1 MSAPGAAYFIAG
13 TDTSVG
19 KTRVTAA
26 LLKGLR
32 QIGLKVAGMKPVA
45 AGAEWHNNHW
55 INEDATLISSSSGQ
69 LTPYEQLNP
78 YCLPDPLSPH
88 IAADLAGIS
97 IDPGV
102 IRRHFD
108 DIRANHDLTLV
119 EGAGGWLAPISL
131 GETMADVAIRL
142 ELPVVLV
149 VGIRLGALNHAQLTY
164 RAIRASGLNFA
175 GWIGSVLQSEFPALP
190 ENLKLL
196 EHVLGGPALAVLP
209 HCDSTAD
216 DERHMAAAAAQ
227 LAAAAVTLSR

>member
-1 MSAPGAAYFIAG
+1 VSPPGAAYFIAG

-19 KTRVTAA
+19 KTRVTTA
-26 LLKGLR
+26 LLR
-32 QIGLKVAGMKPVA
+32 DMRRSGLKVAGMKPVA

-55 INEDATLISSSSGQ
+55 INEDAILISSSSGQ

-102 IRRHFD
+102 IRRHFN

-131 GETMADVAIRL
+131 SQTMADIATRL
-142 ELPVVLV
+142 GLPVVLV

-164 RAIRASGLNFA
+164 RAIRESGLDFA
-175 GWIGSVLQSEFPALP
+175 GWIGSVLQNEFPALP

-209 HCDSTAD
+209 HCDSAAD
-216 DERHMAAAAAQ
+216 DERH
-227 LAAAAVTLSR
+227 LAAAAGHLAQAAAHLSC

>member
-1 MSAPGAAYFIAG
+1 MSPPAAAYFIAG

-26 LLKGLR
+26 LLR
-32 QIGLKVAGMKPVA
+32 VMRRSGLKVAGMKPVA
-45 AGAEWHNNHW
+45 AGAERLNNRW
-55 INEDATLISSSSGQ
+55 INEDAVLISSSSGQ

-88 IAADLAGIS
+88 IAADRAGIS
-97 IDPGV
+97 IDPAV

-131 GETMADVAIRL
+131 SQTMADVATRL
-142 ELPVVLV
+142 DLPVVLV

-164 RAIRASGLNFA
+164 RAIRESGLNFA
-175 GWIGSVLQSEFPALP
+175 GWIGSVLQNEFPALP
-190 ENLKLL
+190 ENLRLL

-209 HCDSTAD
+209 HCDSVAE
-216 DERHMAAAAAQ
+216 DEHYLSGAGAK
-227 LAAAAVTLSR
+227 LAAAAVTLTR

>member
-1 MSAPGAAYFIAG
+1 VSLPGAAYFIAG

-19 KTRVTAA
+19 KTRVTTA
-26 LLKGLR
+26 LLRVTR
-32 QIGLKVAGMKPVA
+32 QSGLKVAGMKPVA
-45 AGAEWHNNHW
+45 AGAERHNNRL
-55 INEDATLISSSSGQ
+55 INEDATLIASSSGQ

-88 IAADLAGIS
+88 IAADRAGIS

-102 IRRHFD
+102 IKRHFD
-108 DIRANHDLTLV
+108 DIRAHHDLTLV

-131 GETMADVAIRL
+131 SQTMADIAIRL

-164 RAIRASGLNFA
+164 RAIRASGLDFA
-175 GWIGSVLQSEFPALP
+175 GWIGSVLQKEFPALP

-196 EHVLGGPALAVLP
+196 EHVLGRPALAVLP
-209 HCDSTAD
+209 HDDSAAD
-216 DERHMAAAAAQ
+216 DERH
-227 LAAAAVTLSR
+227 LAAAAGQLATAAVKVSH

>member
-1 MSAPGAAYFIAG
+1 VSLPGAAYFIAG

-19 KTRVTAA
+19 KTRVTTA
-26 LLKGLR
+26 LLRGLR
-32 QIGLKVAGMKPVA
+32 QSGLKVAGMKPVA
-45 AGAEWHNNHW
+45 AGAEWRNSRW
-55 INEDATLISSSSGQ
+55 INEDAVLISSSSGQ

-88 IAADLAGIS
+88 IAADRAGIS

-108 DIRANHDLTLV
+108 HIRANHDLTLV

-131 GETMADVAIRL
+131 SKTMADIALRL
-142 ELPVVLV
+142 DLPVVLV

-164 RAIRASGLNFA
+164 RAIRASGLDFA
-175 GWIGSVLQSEFPALP
+175 GWIGSVLQDEFPALP

-196 EHVLGGPALAVLP
+196 EHVLSMPAMAVLP
-209 HCDSTAD
+209 YCESVAA
-216 DERHMAAAAAQ
+216 DERHLAAAAEQ
-227 LAAAAVTLSR
+227 LAAAAANLSR

>member
-1 MSAPGAAYFIAG
+1 MSPPPAAYFIAG

-19 KTRVTAA
+19 KTRVTTA
-26 LLKGLR
+26 LLRVMR
-32 QIGLKVAGMKPVA
+32 QSGLKVAGMKPVA
-45 AGAEWHNNHW
+45 AGAKQHNNRW
-55 INEDATLISSSSGQ
+55 INEDAVLIASSSGQ

-88 IAADLAGIS
+88 IAADRAGIN
-97 IDPGV
+97 IDLGV

-119 EGAGGWLAPISL
+119 EGAGGWLAPVSL
-131 GETMADVAIRL
+131 DQTMADVAIRL

-164 RAIRASGLNFA
+164 RAIRESGLKFT
-175 GWIGSVLQSEFPALP
+175 GWIGSVLQNEFPALP

-196 EHVLGGPALAVLP
+196 EHVLCGPALAVLP
-209 HCDSTAD
+209 YCESTAA
-216 DERHMAAAAAQ
+216 DERHLAPAAEQ
-227 LAAAAVTLSR
+227 LAAAAVTVSR

>member
-1 MSAPGAAYFIAG
+1 MSPPGAAYFIAG

-19 KTRVTAA
+19 KTRVTTA
-26 LLKGLR
+26 LLR
-32 QIGLKVAGMKPVA
+32 DMRRTGLKVAGMKPVA
-45 AGAEWHNNHW
+45 AGAERRNNRW
-55 INEDATLISSSSGQ
+55 INEDALLISSSSGQ

-88 IAADLAGIS
+88 IAADRVGIS

-131 GETMADVAIRL
+131 SLTMADIALRL

-164 RAIRASGLNFA
+164 RAIRESGLNFA
-175 GWIGSVLQSEFPALP
+175 GWIGSVLQDEFPALP
-190 ENLKLL
+190 DNLKLL

-209 HCDSTAD
+209 YCESTAAD
-216 DERHMAAAAAQ
+216 GRHLAPAAEQ
-227 LAAAAVTLSR
+227 LAAASLKLTR